1 MAKTTKDNNTNNTST
16 EQNKKNSAD
25 MYDILKD
32 IRDEIK
38 KQNSS
43 SKSNSSS
50 TSSSSSSDNKK
61 EHKVLKKLYD
71 DSMGS
76 LGDLGLILG
85 GPLLSGAGKAINH
98 YFGESLKDKL
108 FKKGG
113 SSSASGVGN
122 TNSSDGKATTAKN
135 SRSSA
140 GEWNKL
146 EKQAAP
152 INNLSRTVNAKLD
165 QIIKLM
171 GGKPKKVNAQGEES
185 GGGFI
190 NGLLG
195 GILGP
200 LLGSALASGAG
211 WLLKKLGLRKVG
223 DWIQKKWGRGKT
235 KAKTKSP
242 KTPKKSTTK
251 TTEKST
257 KKKATTKTAS
267 KKTGSKATAKATS
280 KAAGKTTEKAAEKAA
295 GKAASKA
302 AGKAATKSVGKA
314 AAKTGA
320 KALGKSLLK
329 KIPGIGL
336 LSGLVFGVGRALK
349 GDWSGAALEVAS
361 GAASTIPGIGT
372 GASIALDAALAAK
385 DIHNATAQ
393 ESMGENITDAA
404 QPVSEVRDFS
414 GIGAMTAKALKE
426 KEAENAVGSVSLAN
440 GTTYEQ
446 NAKEEAQAK
455 LEKHSMETNNEYNRQ
470 NNISIANVSDQMN
483 IVVQLL
489 SELATSLS
497 ASTQSDLD
505 RQYANMIMGSSYFGG
520 NATYPQSGSG
530 YINMSITNPMGA

>member
-16 EQNKKNSAD
+16 DQNKKNSAD

-43 SKSNSSS
+43 NKSNSSS
-50 TSSSSSSDNKK
+50 TSNSSGSDNKK
-61 EHKVLKKLYD
+61 EHKALKKLYD

-98 YFGESLKDKL
+98 YFGESLKSKL
-108 FKKGG
+108 FDKKGG
-113 SSSASGVGN
+113 SSSASGVGS
-122 TNSSDGKATTAKN
+122 TNNSDGKATTAKN

-140 GEWNKL
+140 SEWNKL

-171 GGKPKKVNAQGEES
+171 GGKPKKVTEQGGES
-185 GGGFI
+185 GGFLS
-190 NGLLG
+190 GLLG

-242 KTPKKSTTK
+242 RTPKKSTTK

-267 KKTGSKATAKATS
+267 KKTASKTTAKATS

-295 GKAASKA
+295 GKAATKA

-320 KALGKSLLK
+320 KAVGKSLLK

-393 ESMGENITDAA
+393 KSMGENITDAA

-440 GTTYEQ
+440 GTTYER
-446 NAKEEAQAK
+446 NAKEETQAK

-470 NNISIANVSDQMN
+470 NNISMANVSDQMN
-483 IVVQLL
+483 VVVQLL

-505 RQYANMIMGSSYFGG
+505 RQYANMIMGNGYFGG